1 MAQQEAAKALANIL
15 NKVTRYSVLLGIGG
29 SALQAS
35 LYTGKK
41 AKKRKLSSCCCFD
54 HSLSFDT
61 VIFYLDGRMK
71 HRERVGCLSC
81 ISIVSF

>member
-29 SALQAS
+29 SALQAA

-41 AKKRKLSSCCCFD
+41 TKE
-54 HSLSFDT
+54 
-61 VIFYLDGRMK
+61 V
-71 HRERVGCLSC
+71 V
-81 ISIVSF
+81 